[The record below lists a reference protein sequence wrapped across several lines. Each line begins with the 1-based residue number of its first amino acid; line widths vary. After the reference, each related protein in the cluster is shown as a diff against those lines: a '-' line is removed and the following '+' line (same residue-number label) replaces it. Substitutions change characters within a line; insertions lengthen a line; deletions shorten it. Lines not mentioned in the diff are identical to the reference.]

1 MIIKQLFIILAA
13 LFLGHSVAIIF
24 NIPIPSNVMGLVI
37 LFTALCIGIIKIKQ
51 VDKVSDF
58 IIRYLAVFF
67 VAPTVGIMQYFE
79 LIGNQF
85 FYIIVPLILSIL
97 IGFFIA
103 AKTTEII
110 IRIREKGELSAGG
123 KGLGGED
130 VK

>member
-110 IRIREKGELSAGG
+110 IRIREKSELSAGG